1 MKKVKY
7 FASTFIFMLSLSIN
21 AENIASGSCGTNA
34 RWNLDSAGILTIQGN
49 GPISDFY
56 YETKSPWYGL
66 SAQIKEI
73 RINEGIT
80 AIGNYAFENCSN
92 ATIITL
98 PSTITRLGIRAFY
111 YCSSIKSIE
120 LPNSIINIGSRA
132 FYHCSSL
139 VSIVLPNSL
148 KVLGEDAFTSCTN
161 LASVYLPESLERIE
175 GYAFYRCTSLT
186 SLVIPN
192 SVKSIGTCAFADCT
206 NLQSVNIP
214 TGANEVGGKLFVG
227 CKSISSPIYNET
239 TFFYMPPK
247 YSGEYTIPE
256 GILKINENAF
266 ENCKEL
272 IQVTIPSTVAYIQ
285 PYAFYGCDK
294 LKRVDNRSLM
304 PQYITSNTFSQYK
317 TLIVP
322 EESIETYQNASY
334 WMKFS
339 IVDQVYFPGDV
350 DGDGKITIADVKG
363 IADYLLSKQVQDFSV
378 EAADVNQDGSI
389 NISDVSYVISL
400 LK

>member
-7 FASTFIFMLSLSIN
+7 FVSTFIFMFSLSVN
-21 AENIASGSCGTNA
+21 AENVASGSCGTNA

-56 YETKSPWYGL
+56 YETKSPWHSL

-98 PSTITRLGIRAFY
+98 PSTITSLGIRAFY

-120 LPNSIINIGSRA
+120 LPNSITNIGSRA

-139 VSIVLPNSL
+139 TSIVLPRAL
-148 KVLGEDAFTSCTN
+148 KTIGEDAFTSCTN
-161 LASVYLPESLERIE
+161 LTIVDLPETLERID

-214 TGANEVGGKLFVG
+214 TSVNEVGGKLFVG

-247 YSGEYTIPE
+247 YSGEYTISE

-272 IQVTIPSTVAYIQ
+272 IKVTIPSTVAYIQ
-285 PYAFYGCDK
+285 PYAFYGCDQ
-294 LKRVDNRSLM
+294 LKRVENRSLT
-304 PQYITSNTFSQYK
+304 PQYITSNTFSQYE

-322 EESIETYQNASY
+322 EESINTYHNASY
-334 WMKFS
+334 WKKFS

-350 DGDGKITIADVKG
+350 DGDGKITTADVKD
-363 IADYLLSKQVQDFSV
+363 IADYLLGKQVQYFSV
-378 EAADVNQDGSI
+378 DAADVNQDGIISI
-389 NISDVSYVISL
+389 FDVSYVISL